1 MISSD
6 LKIFIILDLIYNWL
20 YINYEIPI
28 KLYLY
33 KKDMN

>member
-20 YINYEIPI
+20 YINYEIAI